1 MSLRILCT
9 GTAGLIGSEI
19 ALQLAAQGH
28 EIIGNDDLSH
38 NCREIEE
45 LPVSQMLTCRVEQLH
60 FFLHSLLP
68 LDLIIHC
75 ASPVGHARL
84 TPEAQTAWNI
94 VSDTQAVLDLAE
106 ATGARL
112 ITFSSSEVLTYQ
124 GETDIRAQ
132 YALGKLTSESM
143 VLGHPKVDGRV
154 IRPYNVTGRHQR
166 ADGGFVMPRFRD
178 AALAGEPLTV
188 FGSGEQVRHF
198 THVGDFARF
207 VLLLVGKWPERK
219 RWCVFN
225 PANGINMHDL
235 AWIFIHQQD
244 AIYTRSEPT
253 CQVDGRIA
261 LNNPQWRDS
270 SERPL
275 DMKEY
280 RACVELGWEPR
291 IGLEGIVR
299 DHLTNTQSDR
309 RQFLAMPFA
318 GWKKDQP

>member
-28 EIIGNDDLSH
+28 EIVGNDDLSH
-38 NCREIEE
+38 NCWEIEE
-45 LPVSQMLTCRVEQLH
+45 LPVSQMLTCRVEQLP

-112 ITFSSSEVLTYQ
+112 IAFSSSEVLTYQ

-132 YALGKLTSESM
+132 YALGKLTSEAM

-188 FGSGEQVRHF
+188 FGLGEQVRHF
-198 THVGDFARF
+198 THVSDFARF
-207 VLLLVGKWPERK
+207 VLLLVEKWPERK

-225 PANGINMHDL
+225 PANKATIHEL
-235 AWIFIHQQD
+235 AFLFSVELGHSVALIK
-244 AIYTRSEPT
+244 A
-253 CQVDGRIA
+253 DGREA
-261 LNNPQWRDS
+261 LANPQWRDS

-291 IGLEGIVR
+291 IGLEEIVR
-299 DHLTNTQSDR
+299 EHLSSSVKALHAAYGSHAVDER
-309 RQFLAMPFA
+309 P
-318 GWKKDQP
+318 DD